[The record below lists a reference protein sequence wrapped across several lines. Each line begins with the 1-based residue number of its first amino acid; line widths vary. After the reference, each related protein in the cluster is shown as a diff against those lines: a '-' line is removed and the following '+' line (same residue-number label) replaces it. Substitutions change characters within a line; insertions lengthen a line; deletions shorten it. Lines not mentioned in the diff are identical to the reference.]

1 MLQDNYPDVVAWR
14 HHIHRNPELGFDV
27 QETASF
33 VEAKLREFGCD
44 EIVTGIAQTGLV
56 AIINGRQPGRTIGL
70 RSELDALPILEES
83 GAPWTSQLP
92 GKMHACGHDGHAA
105 MLLGAAQHFARTRDF
120 AGRVAII
127 FQPAEEKG
135 GGGREMVKE
144 GFMDQFAIDAVYGMH
159 NSPGLPVGHFAL
171 KPGPMLAETAEFD
184 IRVIGR
190 GGHAARP
197 HGVVDPLVIASQITL
212 AAQTVVSRTVDP
224 LDSVVLSITCINGG
238 NAHNVIP
245 SEVAMKGTIRS
256 LRAEDTASAKER
268 FRDICEASAA
278 MHGGS
283 AEVTFYDGYPITFNA
298 EAQTEIA
305 RAAATMTTGSS
316 EKVETSRPA
325 MGAEDFAFMLQARPG
340 AMITIG
346 NGDSAGLHHPAYD
359 FNDDVIPIGVRYWI
373 NLISIEL
380 PVSAAV

>member
-83 GAPWTSQLP
+83 GAPWTSQVP

-283 AEVTFYDGYPITFNA
+283 AEVTFYEGYPITFNA

>member
-83 GAPWTSQLP
+83 GAPWTSQVP

-283 AEVTFYDGYPITFNA
+283 AEVTFYEGYPITFNA

-359 FNDDVIPIGVRYWI
+359 FNDDAIPIGVRYWI

>member
-83 GAPWTSQLP
+83 GAPWTSQVP

-283 AEVTFYDGYPITFNA
+283 AEVTFYEGYPITFNA

-373 NLISIEL
+373 NPISIEL